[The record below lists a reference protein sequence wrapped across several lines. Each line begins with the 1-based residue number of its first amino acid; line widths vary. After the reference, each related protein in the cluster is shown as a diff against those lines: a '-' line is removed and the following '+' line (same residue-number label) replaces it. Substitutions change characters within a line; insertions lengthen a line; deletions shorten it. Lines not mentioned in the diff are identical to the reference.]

1 MKDFL
6 ELVKN
11 AKGELITIAARP
23 AMGKSSLAIDIINS
37 MEAAGDVLYFNLESS
52 VRQLIGRI
60 HRDNVYI
67 IDIPGVSTDI
77 IKSISDI
84 IGKHNLSLVVVDY
97 LQLVNFD
104 DNNGW
109 FKKESDIVKL
119 LRNIATKYN
128 IPVVLISQLDRS
140 VDVREDKRPTIS
152 DINPILKIDSNI
164 IVSLYCEY
172 RYTKLF
178 NPDVENK
185 NLIDTELIYF
195 KNNNQLDQL
204 DTVKIIYDKSKC
216 SFVID

>member
-37 MEAAGDVLYFNLESS
+37 IEEGNVLYFNLESS
-52 VRQLIGRI
+52 VRQLIDRI
-60 HRDNVYI
+60 HRDKVYI
-67 IDIPGVSTDI
+67 IDIPGISTDI

-97 LQLVNFD
+97 LQLVNYD

-109 FKKESDIVKL
+109 FKKESDTVTL
-119 LRNIATKYN
+119 LRNIAAKYN

-152 DINPILKIDSNI
+152 DINPILKLDSNI
-164 IVSLYCEY
+164 IVSLYSEY

-178 NPDVENK
+178 NPPEEAERPHFCVCRAWH
-185 NLIDTELIYF
+185 I
-195 KNNNQLDQL
+195 
-204 DTVKIIYDKSKC
+204 S
-216 SFVID
+216 SW

>member
-185 NLIDTELIYF
+185 NLI
-195 KNNNQLDQL
+195 
-204 DTVKIIYDKSKC
+204 S
-216 SFVID
+216 